1 LNTHLGLDN
10 VIVQNQITEYL
21 KTLPPAKSS
30 ELLHIH
36 QLILSLNPGCKLWYL
51 DGKNDVGKVV
61 SNPNIG
67 YGIHQLNYANGTRK
81 EFYRIGICATST
93 GISVYILGFPYK
105 NFLKLNFEKRL
116 GKASV
121 SGYCIKFKK
130 LQDIQ
135 LEVLKEAIIKGFEL
149 GN

>member
-1 LNTHLGLDN
+1 MIL
-10 VIVQNQITEYL
+10 QRQITEYL
-21 KTLPPAKSS
+21 STLPLAKSNDMQS
-30 ELLHIH
+30 LH
-36 QLILSLNPGCKLWYL
+36 QLILHLSPNCKLWYL
-51 DGKNDVGKVV
+51 DGKDETGKVI

-67 YGIHQLNYANGTRK
+67 YGIHQLNYANGSNK

-93 GISVYILGFPYK
+93 GISVYILGIPDK

-116 GKASV
+116 GKASI

-149 GN
+149 GNE

>member
-1 LNTHLGLDN
+1 MIL
-10 VIVQNQITEYL
+10 QKQITEYFA
-21 KTLPPAKSS
+21 TLPATKSS
-30 ELLHIH
+30 EMESLH
-36 QLILSLNPGCKLWYL
+36 QLILGLKPNNKLWYL
-51 DGKNDVGKVV
+51 DGKNEAGKVI

-67 YGIHQLNYANGTRK
+67 YGTYQLNYADGTSK

-93 GISVYILGFPYK
+93 GISVYILGFPDK

-149 GN
+149 GR